1 MRYPMSRQLTLHGL
15 GRLSERKS
23 WKPESSS
30 IRYLLNYCFN
40 RYKKSDISVA
50 VATPSG
56 LITPIIKDAGSK
68 GLATISAETKLL
80 AKKARDGK
88 LSPAEYQVSGLLVA

>member
-1 MRYPMSRQLTLHGL
+1 MAWRGYPNVGL
-15 GRLSERKS
+15 RNPSLFFTYQT
-23 WKPESSS
+23 
-30 IRYLLNYCFN
+30 ICFN

-56 LITPIIKDAGSK
+56 LITPIIKDAGAK
-68 GLATISAETKLL
+68 GLATISAETKAL

-88 LSPAEYQVSGLLVA
+88 LSPAEYQVSRLY

>member
-1 MRYPMSRQLTLHGL
+1 MSQRLTLHGL
-15 GRLSERKS
+15 ARLSERKS

-30 IRYLLNYCFN
+30 SGYLLNCRFN

-68 GLATISAETKLL
+68 GLATISAETKAL

-88 LSPAEYQVSGLLVA
+88 LSPTEYQVSRLY

>member
-1 MRYPMSRQLTLHGL
+1 VRYPISRRLTLRGL
-15 GRLSERKS
+15 EKLSERRS
-23 WKPESSS
+23 RKPSQSRF
-30 IRYLLNYCFN
+30 ITYHNLCFY

-68 GLATISAETKLL
+68 GLATISAETKAL

-88 LSPAEYQVSGLLVA
+88 LSPSEYQVSRLY